1 MSLLKALN
9 YLDENPEVKIRRSA
23 EEVRIFLGED
33 SVKIYLEEGRVEFF
47 DIDKANERTLRE
59 KYYKKFPELRQL
71 FLKLVEEGYDI
82 QPQ

>member
-1 MSLLKALN
+1 MKLIKVLN
-9 YLDENPEVKIRRSA
+9 YLGENPEVKIRRSA
-23 EEVRIFLGED
+23 EEVSIYLGED
-33 SVKIYLEEGRVEFF
+33 TLKIYLEEGKAEFF
-47 DIDKANERTLRE
+47 DMDKVNERTLRE